1 MKYPD
6 SFASSSLAAALALIC
21 SGSRRS
27 VSSSLLCISRSLV
40 KRCRNAN
47 FHAEMIVM
55 SPTCAPGTSPKAA
68 RRARCVPHRAGL
80 SEPTTSRRGASV
92 TCIQP
97 NRCLIFVG
105 SGTYT
110 EGLNRIGTRY
120 QVPYPGVLIFIRR
133 EHRLDGWIYL
143 SRTAQ
148 YGPSFK

>member
-1 MKYPD
+1 
-6 SFASSSLAAALALIC
+6 
-21 SGSRRS
+21 
-27 VSSSLLCISRSLV
+27 
-40 KRCRNAN
+40 
-47 FHAEMIVM
+47 MIVM
-55 SPTCAPGTSPKAA
+55 SRHLRTWNIAESRQEGTVCPTAPDF
-68 RRARCVPHRAGL
+68 R
-80 SEPTTSRRGASV
+80 EPTTSRLGASV

-120 QVPYPGVLIFIRR
+120 QVPYPGVLILIRR